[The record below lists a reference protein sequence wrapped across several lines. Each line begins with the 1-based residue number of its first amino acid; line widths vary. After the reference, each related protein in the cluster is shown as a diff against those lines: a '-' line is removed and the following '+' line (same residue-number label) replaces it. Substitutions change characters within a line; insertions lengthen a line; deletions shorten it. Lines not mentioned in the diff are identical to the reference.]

1 MTYLVS
7 TVQEDE
13 ITKECSSAFDFEF
26 SGSTRF
32 TVPNFNM
39 PEDFQIGLIV
49 GASGSGKSSILK
61 TIGTA
66 KEVAWN
72 AEKAICSHFG
82 SAKEAQDKLGAVG
95 LNSVPSWLKP
105 YHVLSTGEKFRAD
118 LARSLEDNAII
129 DEFTSVV
136 DRNVAKSCS
145 NAIARHIRKE
155 GLKNIVFASCHYD
168 IIEWLQPDW
177 VFDTTVN
184 RLTVGRG
191 SDRPEIK
198 LEVVPCTTEA
208 WTIFCNHHY
217 LSADLNKSSRCWF
230 AIWEGTLVGFASAI
244 SFPSGS
250 LRKAWKGHR
259 TVILPDFQGLGLG
272 VRLSDAIGQIFVDE
286 GCRYFSKS
294 SHVRLGE
301 YRNAN
306 PKWRPT
312 THNMQDRKKY
322 YEKVIAKSEG
332 KSNRGDEA
340 GFYSVEL
347 RKKHASRICYCH
359 EYIG

>member
-72 AEKAICSHFG
+72 PEKAICSHFG

-145 NAIARHIRKE
+145 NAITRHIRKE
-155 GLKNIVFASCHYD
+155 GLKNLVFASCHYD

-177 VFDTTVN
+177 VYDTTVN
-184 RLTVGRG
+184 RLIVGRG

-198 LEVVPCTTEA
+198 LEVVPCSTEA
-208 WTIFCNHHY
+208 WSIFCNHHY
-217 LSADLNKSSRCWF
+217 LSDSINKSAWCWF
-230 AIWEGTLVGFASAI
+230 VIWEGKIVGFTSAI
-244 SFPSGS
+244 TYPSGTVK
-250 LRKAWKGHR
+250 LAWREHR
-259 TVILPDFQGLGLG
+259 TVILPDFQGLGIG
-272 VRLSDAIGQIFVDE
+272 VKVSDAIGEMFKQW
-286 GCRYFSKS
+286 GRRYFSKT
-294 SHVRLGE
+294 SHTRMGE
-301 YRNAN
+301 YRNQSV
-306 PKWRPT
+306 KWKPT
-312 THNMQDRKKY
+312 THNMEDRSKQYERQMKKQNTFFHKDLM
-322 YEKVIAKSEG
+322 EKHR
-332 KSNRGDEA
+332 N
-340 GFYSVEL
+340 
-347 RKKHASRICYCH
+347 RICYCH
-359 EYIG
+359 EYIGQ

>member
-1 MTYLVS
+1 MQLKSQVELDDLTL
-7 TVQEDE
+7 
-13 ITKECSSAFDFEF
+13 ECVKPFDFEF
-26 SGSTRF
+26 DGTSTF
-32 TVPNFNM
+32 DVPFFD
-39 PEDFQIGLIV
+39 PPKQFQIGLIV
-49 GASGSGKSSILK
+49 GPSGSGKSTLLKQFGELK
-61 TIGTA
+61 TIDWNNA
-66 KEVAWN
+66 KS
-72 AEKAICSHFG
+72 ICSHFV
-82 SAKEAQDKLGAVG
+82 SADQAIKHFGAVG
-95 LNSVPSWLKP
+95 LNSVPVWVKP

-118 LARSLEDNAII
+118 LARSLADNAII

-145 NAIARHIRKE
+145 NAIARHVRKE
-155 GLKNIVFASCHYD
+155 GLNNIVFASCHYD

-177 VFDTTVN
+177 VFDTTIN

-208 WTIFCNHHY
+208 WSIFCKHHY
-217 LSADLNKSSRCWF
+217 LSNNLNKSSRCWF

-250 LRKAWKGHR
+250 LRNAWKGHR
-259 TVILPDFQGLGLG
+259 TVVLPDFQGLGIG
-272 VRLSDAIGQIFVDE
+272 VRLSDAIGQIFVEE
-286 GCRYFSKS
+286 GCRFFTKS

-301 YRNAN
+301 YRNNN

-332 KSNRGDEA
+332 KTSRGEEA
-340 GFYSVEL
+340 GFYSLEL

>member
-7 TVQEDE
+7 MVQEDE

-32 TVPNFNM
+32 TVPSFNM

-61 TIGTA
+61 TIGNP

-72 AEKAICSHFG
+72 PEKAICSHFG
-82 SAKEAQDKLGAVG
+82 SAKEAQEKLGAVG

-155 GLKNIVFASCHYD
+155 GLKSIVFASCHYD

-208 WTIFCNHHY
+208 WSIFCNHHY
-217 LSADLNKSSRCWF
+217 LSRDLNKSAWCWF
-230 AIWEGTLVGFASAI
+230 VVWEGAIIGFTSAI
-244 SFPSGS
+244 TYPSGTVK
-250 LRKAWKGHR
+250 LAWREHR
-259 TVILPDFQGLGLG
+259 TVILPDFQGLGL
-272 VRLSDAIGQIFVDE
+272 
-286 GCRYFSKS
+286 
-294 SHVRLGE
+294 
-301 YRNAN
+301 
-306 PKWRPT
+306 
-312 THNMQDRKKY
+312 
-322 YEKVIAKSEG
+322 
-332 KSNRGDEA
+332 
-340 GFYSVEL
+340 
-347 RKKHASRICYCH
+347 
-359 EYIG
+359 

>member
-1 MTYLVS
+1 MSLVLTS

-13 ITKECSSAFDFEF
+13 ITKECSSSFDFEF

-61 TIGTA
+61 TIGSPKDVT
-66 KEVAWN
+66 WN
-72 AEKAICSHFG
+72 PEKAICSHFG
-82 SAKEAQDKLGAVG
+82 TAKEAQHKLGAVG
-95 LNSVPSWLKP
+95 LNSIPSWLKP

-145 NAIARHIRKE
+145 NAISRHIRKV

-184 RLTVGRG
+184 RLIVGRG

-198 LEVVPCTTEA
+198 LEVVPCSTEA
-208 WTIFCNHHY
+208 WSIFRDHHY
-217 LSADLNKSSRCWF
+217 LSGTINKSSRCWL
-230 AIWEGTLVGFASAI
+230 AIWEGTIVGFTATI
-244 SFPSGS
+244 TLPSGS
-250 LRKAWKGHR
+250 LKNAWKGHR
-259 TVILPDFQGLGLG
+259 TVILPDFQGLGIG
-272 VRLSDAIGQIFVDE
+272 VRLSDAIGEIHIYN
-286 GCRYFSKS
+286 GMRYFSKTA
-294 SHVRLGE
+294 HERLGE
-301 YRNAN
+301 YRNKST
-306 PKWRPT
+306 KWRPT
-312 THNMQDRKKY
+312 THNMENRSRQYD
-322 YEKVIAKSEG
+322 KSI
-332 KSNRGDEA
+332 KDKQNT
-340 GFYSVEL
+340 FYSKEL
-347 RKKHASRICYCH
+347 MSKHANRICYCH
-359 EYIG
+359 EYMG

>member
-7 TVQEDE
+7 MVQEDE

-32 TVPNFNM
+32 TVPSFNM

-66 KEVAWN
+66 KEIAWN
-72 AEKAICSHFG
+72 PEKAICSHFG
-82 SAKEAQDKLGAVG
+82 SAKEAQEKLGAVG

-155 GLKNIVFASCHYD
+155 GLKSIVFASCHYD

-208 WTIFCNHHY
+208 WSIFCHHHY
-217 LSADLNKSSRCWF
+217 LSADLNKSSRCWI
-230 AIWEGTLVGFASAI
+230 ATWENTIVGFTAVI
-244 SFPSGS
+244 TLPSGS
-250 LRKAWKGHR
+250 LKNAWKGHR
-259 TVILPDFQGLGLG
+259 TVILPDFQGFGIG
-272 VRLSDAIGQIFVDE
+272 VRFSDAIGEIHIQN
-286 GCRYFSKS
+286 GLRYFSKTA
-294 SHVRLGE
+294 HQRLGE
-301 YRNAN
+301 YRNKSS
-306 PKWRPT
+306 KWRPT
-312 THNMQDRKKY
+312 THNMENRSRQ
-322 YEKVIAKSEG
+322 YEKSIKN
-332 KSNRGDEA
+332 KQNT
-340 GFYSVEL
+340 FYSKEL
-347 RKKHASRICYCH
+347 MNKHANRICYCH